1 MHRLKLVADARI
13 LLAPLEGDE
22 VVRGL
27 LRMLFFSQNAQRI
40 CEMEGGTLAVE
51 VETLFVRR

>member
-13 LLAPLEGDE
+13 LLVPLEGDE

-51 VETLFVRR
+51 VATSFTRR

>member
-1 MHRLKLVADARI
+1 MHRLKLVVDARI
-13 LLAPLEGDE
+13 LLVPLEGDE

-40 CEMEGGTLAVE
+40 CEMEGETLAVE
-51 VETLFVRR
+51 VATSFIRR